1 MKVQELIEVLQTL
14 VNNDPSIG
22 NLSVITD
29 FAENKYFGSDIRLLG
44 NVEIKEI
51 TNQGLKL
58 NFILPYED

>member
-1 MKVQELIEVLQTL
+1 MKAKELIEILQAL
-14 VNNDPSIG
+14 VNNDSSIG
-22 NLSVITD
+22 DLPVVTD
-29 FAENKYFGSDIRLLG
+29 FAENPYFGSDIRLLS